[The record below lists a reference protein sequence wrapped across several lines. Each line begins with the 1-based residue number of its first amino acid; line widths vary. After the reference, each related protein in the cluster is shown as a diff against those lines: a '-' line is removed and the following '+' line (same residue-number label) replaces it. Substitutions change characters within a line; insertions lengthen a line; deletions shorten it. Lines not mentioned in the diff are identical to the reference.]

1 MREKI
6 SSTAN
11 KQIKNV
17 VQLQKKTKERKA
29 QQCFIAEGQRLLRET
44 PADLLQEV
52 YVSEHFNL
60 RQDVQLRE
68 QLFDWENSGGRIRV
82 VTDAVFAH
90 MSDTQ
95 TPQGIL
101 AVVKMPKYTLRE
113 LLKTRPSLLL
123 LTENIQDPGN
133 LGTMFRTCEGA
144 GATGIVMSADTVD
157 LFHPKTVRSTM
168 GSIYRVP
175 FVVAEDWQNTLM
187 WLREQGISL
196 YAAHLSGKRYYD
208 AFDYGKDTGFLI
220 GNEGNGLTAETS
232 SLADAYLKIPMEG
245 RLESLNAAMAAGVL
259 MYEAYRQRREH

>member
-113 LLKTRPSLLL
+113 LLKTR
-123 LTENIQDPGN
+123 
-133 LGTMFRTCEGA
+133 
-144 GATGIVMSADTVD
+144 
-157 LFHPKTVRSTM
+157 
-168 GSIYRVP
+168 
-175 FVVAEDWQNTLM
+175 
-187 WLREQGISL
+187 
-196 YAAHLSGKRYYD
+196 
-208 AFDYGKDTGFLI
+208 
-220 GNEGNGLTAETS
+220 
-232 SLADAYLKIPMEG
+232 
-245 RLESLNAAMAAGVL
+245 
-259 MYEAYRQRREH
+259 RRCCF